1 MPNID
6 GETLTLCVQAIA
18 AEIRDLR
25 IARDSTPGPEQA
37 DIDELLLAYSLA
49 ATDLKE
55 AYLKELA
62 EARAKGAHMPDYE
75 ELVGEDGRAVPE

>member
-1 MPNID
+1 MPNIN

-18 AEIRDLR
+18 AEIRDLE
-25 IARDSTPGPEQA
+25 IARDSMPGPEQA

-49 ATDLKE
+49 ASDLKE
-55 AYLKELA
+55 AYLKELT

-75 ELVGEDGRAVPE
+75 ELVGEDGRALPE